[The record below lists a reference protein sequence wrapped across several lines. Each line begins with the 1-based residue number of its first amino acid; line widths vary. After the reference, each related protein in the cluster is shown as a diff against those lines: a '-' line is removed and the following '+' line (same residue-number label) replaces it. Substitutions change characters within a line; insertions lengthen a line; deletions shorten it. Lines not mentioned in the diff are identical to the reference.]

1 MSALEDRLR
10 SALRIALRE
19 RNAVAMSALRS
30 TLAALANA
38 TAVQSVPL
46 APGADEHVA
55 GSVAGLGA
63 AEVPRRELT
72 EDEAAAIVRAEIAE
86 RTAAAEPVRPVARGR
101 PAAGGGRAARP
112 LPRLIQPLRFVG
124 RLRRAG
130 SSPGSAASRVPLSRD
145 RSLPPSRAA
154 LNRPRGSR
162 SRAPARAGG
171 PGRR

>member
-19 RNAVAMSALRS
+19 RNAVAMGALRS
-30 TLAALANA
+30 ALAALANA

-86 RTAAAEPVRPVARGR
+86 RTAAADQYGR
-101 PAAGGGRAARP
+101 SPAAD
-112 LPRLIQPLRFVG
+112 
-124 RLRRAG
+124 RLR
-130 SSPGSAASRVPLSRD
+130 SE
-145 RSLPPSRAA
+145 AA
-154 LNRPRGSR
+154 LL
-162 SRAPARAGG
+162 ARFLD
-171 PGRR
+171 